1 MHHTFTPLCDEN
13 EILLNKNSEAEER
26 LRPTSTQNP
35 DAVLSTTPKL
45 FFDCARYH
53 QHRYLER
60 DVQKIADELR
70 KLCPAWARVPRTFI
84 VLKTV
89 GRVDLLDGL
98 IIRGFTDYCLPVSS
112 RQAREYLDARTAA
125 LFLRTQ
131 RAVMTD
137 AVDVQ
142 GGGGYRHMHFEEES
156 SWLYETVAIL
166 GSGRFGQVHQVTS
179 KLNDKEYARK
189 RISRDLFGKAT
200 LLNMKSYT
208 IELEILKRLDHRH
221 IVELVGSYT
230 DPISLAL
237 IMSPVADCN
246 LFEFLADV
254 RSSPRKKS
262 LLRSFFGCLTASL
275 AYLHNAQIRHKDIK
289 PQNILVKENNVLLA
303 DFGLSIDWSESKR
316 GTTEGATALS
326 PRYCA
331 PEVIDYE
338 PRNSSSDIWSLGCV
352 FLDIVTVLKGE
363 TVKAMRG
370 YFEFHGS
377 YGQFFHNNME
387 AREEWIL
394 ILRGMEPMVDNI
406 PLDWISN
413 MLKHDRYARPDANCL
428 LETIR
433 NASSISPTMRFC
445 GACCMEKDKF
455 DQKIL

>member
-1 MHHTFTPLCDEN
+1 
-13 EILLNKNSEAEER
+13 
-26 LRPTSTQNP
+26 
-35 DAVLSTTPKL
+35 
-45 FFDCARYH
+45 
-53 QHRYLER
+53 
-60 DVQKIADELR
+60 
-70 KLCPAWARVPRTFI
+70 
-84 VLKTV
+84 
-89 GRVDLLDGL
+89 
-98 IIRGFTDYCLPVSS
+98 
-112 RQAREYLDARTAA
+112 
-125 LFLRTQ
+125 FLRTQ

-166 GSGRFGQVHQVTS
+166 GSGRF
-179 KLNDKEYARK
+179 
-189 RISRDLFGKAT
+189 
-200 LLNMKSYT
+200 
-208 IELEILKRLDHRH
+208 
-221 IVELVGSYT
+221 

-377 YGQFFHNNME
+377 
-387 AREEWIL
+387 
-394 ILRGMEPMVDNI
+394 
-406 PLDWISN
+406 
-413 MLKHDRYARPDANCL
+413 
-428 LETIR
+428 
-433 NASSISPTMRFC
+433 
-445 GACCMEKDKF
+445 
-455 DQKIL
+455 